1 MELIDLVN
9 YNFCINSVIISSN
22 LTQIVNFHTCIPDC
36 DSHSLALLDLF
47 ISSGGSICSTVAF
60 PPLGNLDHVVVSVSI
75 DFPTNSKEGARFHS
89 VAYDYFCA
97 NWDGLCD
104 DLWDVPWEDILKL
117 SGSAGSREFC
127 EWDLGWN
134 WCIYPSL

>member
-36 DSHSLALLDLF
+36 DCHSLALLDLF

-75 DFPTNSKEGARFHS
+75 DFPTNSKEDARFHS

-104 DLWDVPWEDILKL
+104 DL
-117 SGSAGSREFC
+117 
-127 EWDLGWN
+127 
-134 WCIYPSL
+134 